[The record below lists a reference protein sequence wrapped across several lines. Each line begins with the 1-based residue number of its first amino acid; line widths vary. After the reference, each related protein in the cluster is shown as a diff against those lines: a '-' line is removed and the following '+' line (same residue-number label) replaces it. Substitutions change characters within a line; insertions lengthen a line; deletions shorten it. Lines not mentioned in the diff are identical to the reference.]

1 LQCSANQES
10 PGFSRGECQITYKKN
25 KAGRRIDSI
34 TFKWDKKVTDKDGN
48 LLMKSVPKNIKA
60 RQVKQHDKLNA
71 EITAKYYEAESK
83 GMKEEFLDSL
93 PSDLA
98 KRIRERLA

>member
-1 LQCSANQES
+1 
-10 PGFSRGECQITYKKN
+10 
-25 KAGRRIDSI
+25 
-34 TFKWDKKVTDKDGN
+34 
-48 LLMKSVPKNIKA
+48 MKSVPKNIKA